1 MKNKR
6 IVLAARPQGMPRE
19 SDFRLEEV
27 DIPDPENGQILV
39 RNLYASVDPGARDRL
54 SGEASYIAPQGIGEV
69 MGSATVSEV
78 VASRNSK
85 FAVGDF
91 VAGAFG
97 WQDYSLS
104 DGRGLRRI
112 EDRRVPISAQIGVL
126 GIPGLTAYFG
136 LLRTGALQ
144 AGETV
149 LVSSAAGA
157 VGSAAG
163 QIAKIKGAK
172 AVGIAG
178 SPEKC
183 RWLTEELGFD
193 AAIDRRAEPD
203 MAAAITRT
211 CPEGVDVLFDNVG
224 NALIEAVLP
233 HMRQRGRI
241 VNSGQTADYNVAMG
255 DRPGLQN
262 TRVFITQRLRME
274 GFIVFDF
281 ADELAR
287 ARSELTE
294 WILSDRLRYR
304 EDIDQGVESL
314 PAAFVGLFKGDN
326 FGRKLVRLD
335 AG

>member
-6 IVLAARPQGMPRE
+6 IVLAARPQGMPKE

-27 DIPDPENGQILV
+27 EIPDPEDGQMLV
-39 RNLYASVDPGARDRL
+39 RNRYASVDPGARDRL
-54 SGEASYIAPQGIGEV
+54 SGEASYVAPQGIGEV

-78 VASRNSK
+78 VATRNSK
-85 FAVGDF
+85 FAVGDI

-112 EDRRVPISAQIGVL
+112 DDRRAPISAQIGVL
-126 GIPGLTAYFG
+126 GIPGLTAHFG
-136 LLRTGALQ
+136 LLRVGALQ

-157 VGSAAG
+157 VGSAVG

-178 SPEKC
+178 GPAKC

-193 AAIDRRAEPD
+193 AAIDRRREPD
-203 MAAAITRT
+203 IAAAVVRT

-233 HMRQRGRI
+233 HMRQGGRI
-241 VNSGQTADYNVAMG
+241 VVSGQTADYNVPIG
-255 DRPGLQN
+255 ERPGLKN

-281 ADELAR
+281 AADFAQAR
-287 ARSELTE
+287 NELTD
-294 WILSDRLRYR
+294 WILGDRLRYR
-304 EDIDQGVESL
+304 EDIDQGVECL
-314 PAAFVGLFKGDN
+314 PAAFIGLFKGDN
-326 FGRKLVRLD
+326 FGRKLVKLNAD
-335 AG
+335 